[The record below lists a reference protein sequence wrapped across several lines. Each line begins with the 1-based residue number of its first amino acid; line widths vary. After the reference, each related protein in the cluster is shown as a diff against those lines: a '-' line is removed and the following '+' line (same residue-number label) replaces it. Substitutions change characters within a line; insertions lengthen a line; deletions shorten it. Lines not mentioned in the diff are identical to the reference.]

1 MSKPFFYSI
10 ALLLFFTLSARGQ
23 ESTDTT
29 DSTENDLDQLK
40 GVVNDLNE
48 SSTEYKTYVD
58 FLRKIKVTGYI
69 QAQYRSTDLD
79 GTTAPFS
86 GGNFPG
92 NTHKHFQIRRGRL
105 KVNYDNVLSQ
115 YVLQIDV
122 TTTGVAIKDAF
133 ASVTEPWL
141 QSFGMQIG
149 VFDRPFGYE
158 ISYSS
163 SMRES
168 PERSRVFQTLFP
180 GERDLGAKLFYAPQ
194 IGSMSFLRVDAGVFN
209 GTGSVGTDFDNFKDF
224 IGHAGVQIP
233 FEDANASLDLGIS
246 GYLGNVRN
254 NTKYLWKN
262 GSPSGGIYGMV
273 LDSSDTNQGAGVP
286 RKYFGFDMQL
296 YYDVPVFGGMAL
308 RGEILTGTQPG
319 TSDSVRIGTGIRP
332 TGRSLSTVSPAVQ
345 PLGPMYQRNFLGWYI
360 SFIQNLGTN
369 DQIILKFDRY
379 DPNSEVTGNDIVPGS
394 NLSAS
399 DLAYTTLGFGLVHHW
414 DEHVKFTFYY
424 EVIKNETVN
433 PVNSTVTSLVPYL
446 DDIRDNVFTFRTQVR
461 F

>member
-1 MSKPFFYSI
+1 MSKLFLSSI
-10 ALLLFFTLSARGQ
+10 ALLLCCTLSTRGQ
-23 ESTDTT
+23 ELEET
-29 DSTENDLDQLK
+29 DSTQNDIEHLK
-40 GVVNDLNE
+40 GVVNDLSE

-79 GTTAPFS
+79 GTSAPFS
-86 GGNFPG
+86 GGNFPA

-133 ASVTEPWL
+133 VALTDPWT
-141 QSFGMQIG
+141 QSFGFQVG

-163 SMRES
+163 SQRES

-194 IGSMSFLRVDAGVFN
+194 TGSMSFLRVDAGFFN
-209 GTGSVGTDFDNFKDF
+209 GTGSTGTDYDNFKDF

-233 FEDANASLDLGIS
+233 FEDANASLDFGIS

-254 NTKYLWKN
+254 NTKYLWTN
-262 GSPSGGIYGMV
+262 GSPAPGVPGMV
-273 LDSSDTNQGAGVP
+273 LDSSDANVGAGVP
-286 RKYFGFDMQL
+286 RQYLGFDVQL
-296 YYDVPVFGGMAL
+296 YYDVPVFGGLAL
-308 RGEILTGTQPG
+308 RGEIITGTQPG
-319 TSDSVRIGTGIRP
+319 VSDSVRTATGIRP
-332 TGRSLSTVSPAVQ
+332 TGRSLSTSSPSAQ
-345 PLGPMYQRNFLGWYI
+345 PLGPIYQRNFLGWYI
-360 SFIQNLGTN
+360 SLVQNLGN
-369 DQIILKFDRY
+369 SDQIVLKYDRY
-379 DPNSEVTGNDIVPGS
+379 DPNSDVTGADIVPGS
-394 NLSAS
+394 NLTAA
-399 DLAYTTLGFGLVHHW
+399 DLAYSTFGFGLVHHW

-424 EVIKNETVN
+424 EIIKNEVVN
-433 PVNSTVTSLVPYL
+433 PASSSVASLVPFL
-446 DDIRDNVFTFRTQVR
+446 DDIRDNVFTFRTQFR